1 MPGNFPW
8 QINKTK
14 IKQMKKAFIISLV
27 AMLFACKTEKE
38 MNFTDQNQLITVQK
52 EQTVQELG
60 TQLRTQ
66 IEAKGFKIIADV
78 DHAASAEK
86 VGLELRPTRL
96 LVFGNPLGGTKL
108 MQQDQLMGIE
118 LPLKILLWE
127 DENAKVN
134 LSFYNGSV
142 LTSRYGLNEPQTVIE
157 KVNAAL
163 SGFAGLAEEV
173 NVQSPELSK
182 DKIITKKSN
191 HNADS
196 TFTRLKDIVAS
207 KGLSIM
213 AEVPHD
219 KAAAKVDLEL
229 RPTRLLIF
237 GNPKVGTLL
246 MQSEQKL
253 GIDLPLKILVHEDE
267 NGDVFVSYYNASFLS
282 SRYGIT
288 DKEEVVNKV
297 NGALDGITN
306 AVILE

>member
-1 MPGNFPW
+1 
-8 QINKTK
+8 
-14 IKQMKKAFIISLV
+14 MKKAFIISLV

-142 LTSRYGLNEPQTVIE
+142 LTFRYGLNEPQAVIE

-163 SGFAGLAEEV
+163 SGFAGLTEEV

-253 GIDLPLKILVHEDE
+253 GIDLPLKVLVHEDE
-267 NGDVFVSYYNASFLS
+267 NGNVFVSYYNASFLS

-306 AVILE
+306 AVISE